1 MSLIIFI
8 RDHDALIR
16 GSFAMEERDD
26 DFDPFYGSGVIFLCI
41 FRSIFIIGVVG
52 IGVMVIGDCLGND
65 YELSRLYAPDFS
77 TEFRKAS
84 K

>member
-1 MSLIIFI
+1 
-8 RDHDALIR
+8 
-16 GSFAMEERDD
+16 
-26 DFDPFYGSGVIFLCI
+26 
-41 FRSIFIIGVVG
+41 
-52 IGVMVIGDCLGND
+52 MVIGDCLGSD